1 MKVYLYSR
9 VSTSEQTLEQQ
20 ELNVY
25 QWLNSR
31 NMKVD
36 EIVSDEDVSGKVSYK
51 NRNLGK
57 ILIPK
62 LNPNDILIVSEISR
76 LGRSMYDLNIL
87 INEELKPRKI
97 RLIIVSMGID
107 LNCFEMKA
115 IDQLILNNFAF
126 AAQLEIELNHDRTL
140 HALQVRKE
148 LIKKQGYYI
157 NKRGEKCTG
166 LGAAS
171 ESYHKSDSSI
181 AQSTKK
187 AGNTRNANTIKSAEF
202 QSFCRIL
209 KRVFKPLQDRTDLLQ
224 ADNDLF
230 MLSWDGMRNELLN
243 SITRTDLLAVLQQ
256 MKDAKADNAEL
267 FKQYDM
273 NTIEL
278 NQIRA
283 KIGNTFNTIRTY
295 IINNK

>member
-36 EIVSDEDVSGKVSYK
+36 EVISDEDVSGKISYK
-51 NRNLGK
+51 NRKLGK
-57 ILIPK
+57 ILIPILK
-62 LNPNDILIVSEISR
+62 PNDILIVSEISR

-126 AAQLEIELNHDRTL
+126 AAQLEIELNHDRTS

-157 NKRGEKCTG
+157 NKKGEKCTG

-171 ESYHKSDSSI
+171 ENYKKSDSSI

-187 AGNTRNANTIKSAEF
+187 AGNTRNTNTIKSAEF

-209 KRVFKPLQDRTDLLQ
+209 KRVFKLLQERTDLLQ

-230 MLSWDGMRNELLN
+230 MLSWDGMKYELLK
-243 SITRTDLLAVLQQ
+243 SITRNDLLVIVQQ
-256 MKDAKADNAEL
+256 MKDAKADNSEL
-267 FKQYDM
+267 FKHYD
-273 NTIEL
+273 L
-278 NQIRA
+278 NNIDLRLIRA
-283 KIGNTFNTIRTY
+283 KINNVFSTVRTY
-295 IINNK
+295 NINNK

>member
-157 NKRGEKCTG
+157 NKKGEKCTG

-181 AQSTKK
+181 AASTKK
-187 AGNTRNANTIKSAEF
+187 AGNTRNLNKIKSAEF

-209 KRVFKPLQDRTDLLQ
+209 KRVFKPLQDRTDL
-224 ADNDLF
+224 F
-230 MLSWDGMRNELLN
+230 
-243 SITRTDLLAVLQQ
+243 AVLQQ

-267 FKQYDM
+267 FKQYDL